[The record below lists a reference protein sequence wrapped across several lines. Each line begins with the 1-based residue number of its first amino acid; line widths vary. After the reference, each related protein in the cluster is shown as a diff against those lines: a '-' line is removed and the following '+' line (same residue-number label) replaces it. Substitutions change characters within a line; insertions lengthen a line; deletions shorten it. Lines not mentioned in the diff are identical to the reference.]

1 MNVPVPVVQVEN
13 LTYAYGRAEAVHELS
28 FTVQPGRCYGLFGRN
43 GAGKTTTMKC
53 LLNLLRPQRGQ
64 VRVFGLDPAK
74 HDVDVK
80 RLLSY
85 VPDQVTFYPWMSVR
99 ETLDYFSSF
108 RAHWNRKIVQELF
121 ERFQL
126 DPGQRTGNLSK
137 GQRTQVA
144 LIAAVCPETDLLVL
158 DEPTSGLDP
167 IVRREFIEAVIG
179 AYQQGIPG
187 QRTILVST
195 HLITEFEGLIDE
207 FTLIDHG
214 REVLTLDADLNNF
227 VFRAQQPK
235 STVLFET
242 MRAIQ
247 KLQLG
252 ALKLDAAHPLQLTV
266 EDLAKASP
274 LSKSTRRLLG
284 DSPITLRLDEPPHQG
299 HFGCAEN
306 LEPRGPAAMRYS
318 WYSAMVPLADGSR
331 FFVNFEPGGPL
342 LHFRRIL

>member
-1 MNVPVPVVQVEN
+1 MDSPVPVVQVEN
-13 LTYAYGRAEAVHELS
+13 LSYAYGRAEAVHDLS
-28 FTVQPGRCYGLFGRN
+28 FSVEAGRCYGLFGRN

-53 LLNLLRPQRGQ
+53 LLNLLCPQRGQ
-64 VRVFGLDPAK
+64 VRVFGLDPAR
-74 HDVDVK
+74 HEVEVK

-85 VPDQVTFYPWMSVR
+85 VPDQVAFYPWMSVR
-99 ETLDYFSSF
+99 ETLDYLASF
-108 RAHWNRKIVQELF
+108 RAHWNRKLEQELF

-214 REVLTLDADLNNF
+214 RTVLTLDADQARERYQRIRARFAQPPPEIELEAALRVRRDGRELELIANGSGAELMERLRQFHPEALSTESLTLEEIF
-227 VFRAQQPK
+227 VA
-235 STVLFET
+235 T
-242 MRAIQ
+242 
-247 KLQLG
+247 
-252 ALKLDAAHPLQLTV
+252 LKT
-266 EDLAKASP
+266 
-274 LSKSTRRLLG
+274 
-284 DSPITLRLDEPPHQG
+284 TL
-299 HFGCAEN
+299 
-306 LEPRGPAAMRYS
+306 
-318 WYSAMVPLADGSR
+318 
-331 FFVNFEPGGPL
+331 
-342 LHFRRIL
+342 